1 MGIVKRVDEIAD
13 EPHPFLKGVTMK
25 TLLSKRDDGADATCI
40 VARARVDE
48 VSCED
53 ILRSDSA

>member
-1 MGIVKRVDEIAD
+1 MVIVKRVDEIPD

-40 VARARVDE
+40 IVR
-48 VSCED
+48 CPPW
-53 ILRSDSA
+53 L